1 MVVEAQTESPLAD
14 ARKSRLWTQA
24 QMAEA
29 IGVSVSTIV
38 KMEKSPD
45 RLTVGELGK
54 WYHAMW
60 PDGKAIIEKWID
72 DIFLH

>member
-1 MVVEAQTESPLAD
+1 MILNMMNI
-14 ARKSRLWTQA
+14 RL
-24 QMAEA
+24 
-29 IGVSVSTIV
+29 STIV